1 MIQTDNTPI
10 STYILIDTSN
20 DKQISVVKMSQREF
34 LNKNYAYGLNHSKLR
49 YIKQDYEIDNMNYE

>member
-20 DKQISVVKMSQREF
+20 DKKISVVKMSQREF
-34 LNKNYAYGLNHSKLR
+34 LNKNYAYGLNHSELR